1 MERKVLSPTKNKMN
15 LTSKEISQILH
26 LKRVRKNHY
35 RRNLDPE
42 KIIERIKA
50 SFRHIHAVM

>member
-1 MERKVLSPTKNKMN
+1 MN
-15 LTSKEISQILH
+15 LTSKEISMIPH
-26 LKRVRKNHY
+26 LKRVRKNQY

-50 SFRHIHAVM
+50 SFQRIHAVM